1 LGSEELDADAQYKKL
16 YSWRRWYTGF
26 FQGTT
31 LLAVPLKSDHSAR
44 HPISVRLAFLRE
56 KDNED
61 KPTDKWD
68 EHQKLP
74 PPAAIRIVQSACTD
88 GQGRQDGDNTED
100 GADRIAEQCE
110 DGRCKYAEQEEPPV
124 LGALGAT
131 IESRVFLEAGGDSV

>member
-1 LGSEELDADAQYKKL
+1 MPDVVDRGLISCSAMRACPSSLRLRCELRLGSEELDADAQYKKL

-68 EHQKLP
+68 EHQ
-74 PPAAIRIVQSACTD
+74 
-88 GQGRQDGDNTED
+88 
-100 GADRIAEQCE
+100 
-110 DGRCKYAEQEEPPV
+110 
-124 LGALGAT
+124 
-131 IESRVFLEAGGDSV
+131 